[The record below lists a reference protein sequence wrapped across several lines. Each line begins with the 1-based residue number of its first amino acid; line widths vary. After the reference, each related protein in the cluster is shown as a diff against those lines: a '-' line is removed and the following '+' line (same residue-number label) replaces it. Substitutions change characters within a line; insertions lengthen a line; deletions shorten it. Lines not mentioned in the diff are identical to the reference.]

1 VEPYWAEF
9 LKGIRKELK
18 EVKLT
23 PGLAV
28 AAVAISADVISYF
41 HTSVL
46 DLTVAVSADVSFV
59 SFIPHTY
66 GFRLLF

>member
-18 EVKLT
+18 EAKLT

-41 HTSVL
+41 HT
-46 DLTVAVSADVSFV
+46 
-59 SFIPHTY
+59 
-66 GFRLLF
+66 